1 VTGDLFLPFPHYLT
15 RTSTKHDLPA
25 LFTKLD
31 TISTLKLSDS
41 HIAFAIFAI
50 AIASRQVY
58 AGVEFSSQPG
68 KYNKYNVQVLEGM
81 LNKFFDEFS

>member
-1 VTGDLFLPFPHYLT
+1 
-15 RTSTKHDLPA
+15 
-25 LFTKLD
+25 
-31 TISTLKLSDS
+31 
-41 HIAFAIFAI
+41 
-50 AIASRQVY
+50 VY